1 MDQEMC
7 GGCRRNSE
15 EAELWQR
22 EDRRDP
28 NGWKWDL
35 DSREKLVREGGKE
48 NDLSSC
54 ILCGHSCILQL
65 FIRNSVY
72 AIGSFGV
79 SEADT
84 VLIDKDILSAAH
96 LLWDAK
102 EEAPC
107 SSAIG

>member
-1 MDQEMC
+1 MC
-7 GGCRRNSE
+7 GGCRRKNDA
-15 EAELWQR
+15 AELWER

-35 DSREKLVREGGKE
+35 DSREKLLREGGKE

-72 AIGSFGV
+72 ATGSFGV

-96 LLWDAK
+96 LLWDAE

>member
-1 MDQEMC
+1 MEGSEGAVRQQSRERGRTGETQM
-7 GGCRRNSE
+7 GG
-15 EAELWQR
+15 
-22 EDRRDP
+22 
-28 NGWKWDL
+28 KWDL
-35 DSREKLVREGGKE
+35 DSRERLVREGGKE
-48 NDLSSC
+48 KDLSSC

-72 AIGSFGV
+72 ATGSFGV

-107 SSAIG
+107 SRAIG

>member
-1 MDQEMC
+1 MGEGGQERPKWVEM
-7 GGCRRNSE
+7 GFGQQGKA
-15 EAELWQR
+15 AER
-22 EDRRDP
+22 
-28 NGWKWDL
+28 
-35 DSREKLVREGGKE
+35 GGKE

-72 AIGSFGV
+72 ATGSFGV

-96 LLWDAK
+96 LLWDAE